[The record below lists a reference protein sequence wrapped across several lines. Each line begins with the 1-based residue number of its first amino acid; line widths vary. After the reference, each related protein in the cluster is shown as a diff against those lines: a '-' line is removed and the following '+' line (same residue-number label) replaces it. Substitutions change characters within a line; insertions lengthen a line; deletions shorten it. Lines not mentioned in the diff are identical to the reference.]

1 MAIRFID
8 DQDTGAMQK
17 IQYNPDD
24 LSEKDKMNLELAK
37 DEGALMTVKEM
48 MGDSKG
54 TVPKETVTSDK
65 IEIDNVGSALA
76 DQFSKLDE
84 SQQAK
89 VLSSIGLVKE
99 KTSPKDAFKSLSDEE
114 RKAFM
119 EKTGSKKM
127 NLIQSAGKAFS
138 NLATKLE
145 TNIEKV
151 MDDPGKRALLYSGL
165 DAIDRSSRIRPINE
179 AQSAFGILGSSL
191 KSGVQRVKAEELAKA
206 NVEAKSKTADLK
218 NQLDVL
224 KLQFEMDKESP
235 SETKRYENLYDQN
248 KDLAKGGKNYQSYQ
262 QMAKIY
268 NNFITDKGSLPVG
281 QLRSQLPVIVQNVA
295 EILPTSITSKYGK
308 DFFTNMQDEASFV
321 KNLNKFTNDIVL
333 GDISQLVPVSDKD
346 VQIKRETLPG
356 ATDTAKVLTYSL
368 RTQGALALLGKSKY
382 DYIDTYRSGKGFR
395 SGESYDKA
403 WSTKGSTDF
412 RNEMLSSTQFTSD
425 QIVDEAKKLG
435 FEPDY
440 DKYTDGKPF
449 YSPLALAEATI
460 SLQMGGFDK
469 YKNVGVTGI
478 SGDGDTTPN
487 TSVTNQGTG
496 VIIEANPDQFL
507 KDADELKKN
516 LNLND

>member
-1 MAIRFID
+1 MA
-8 DQDTGAMQK
+8 
-17 IQYNPDD
+17 
-24 LSEKDKMNLELAK
+24 E
-37 DEGALMTVKEM
+37 
-48 MGDSKG
+48 
-54 TVPKETVTSDK
+54 KETDK
-65 IEIDNVGSALA
+65 IEIENVGSALA
-76 DQFSKLDE
+76 DQFSQLDE

-89 VLSSIGLVKE
+89 VLENIGLTRDE
-99 KTSPKDAFKSLSDEE
+99 PSAKDSFKSLSDED
-114 RKAFM
+114 RKTFM
-119 EKTGSKKM
+119 ERTGSKKM

-138 NLATKLE
+138 NLADKLE

-151 MDDPGKRALLYSGL
+151 MDDPGKRALFYAGL
-165 DAIDRSSRIRPINE
+165 DTIDQASRIQPIGK
-179 AQSAFGILGSSL
+179 AQSPFGQIAGGL
-191 KSGVQRVKAEELAKA
+191 KTGVQRVKAEELAKA
-206 NVEAKSKTADLK
+206 NVEAKLKASEVK

-268 NNFITDKGSLPVG
+268 NNFITEKGSLPVG

-308 DFFTNMQDEASFV
+308 DFFSNMQSEASFV

-449 YSPLALAEATI
+449 YSPLALAEATV

-478 SGDGDTTPN
+478 SGDADTTPD

-496 VIIEANPDQFL
+496 VIIEANPNQFL

>member
-1 MAIRFID
+1 MAVTEKDDFDTVPQPGTDAVIGSDAQKLGDKIDMAI
-8 DQDTGAMQK
+8 DTSIARANK
-17 IQYNPDD
+17 R
-24 LSEKDKMNLELAK
+24 ELENK
-37 DEGALMTVKEM
+37 
-48 MGDSKG
+48 
-54 TVPKETVTSDK
+54 DK

-76 DQFSKLDE
+76 KQFSQLDE
-84 SQQAK
+84 NQQAQ
-89 VLSSIGLVKE
+89 VLSNIGLVQE

-119 EKTGSKKM
+119 EKTNTKKM

-138 NLATKLE
+138 NLADKLE

-151 MDDPGKRALLYSGL
+151 MDDPGKRALFYAGL
-165 DAIDRSSRIRPINE
+165 DTIDKASRIAPINQ
-179 AQSAFGILGSSL
+179 AQSPFGQIAGGL

-206 NVEAKSKTADLK
+206 NVEAKSKTTDLK

-295 EILPTSITSKYGK
+295 EILPSSITSKYGK

-321 KNLNKFTNDIVL
+321 KNLSKFTNDIVL

-403 WSTKGSTDF
+403 WSSKGSTDF
-412 RNEMLSSTQFTSD
+412 RNQMLSSTQFTSD

-440 DKYTDGKPF
+440 DKYTDEKPF
-449 YSPLALAEATI
+449 YSPLALAEATV

-478 SGDGDTTPN
+478 SGDADTTPN

-507 KDADELKKN
+507 IDADELKKN

>member
-1 MAIRFID
+1 MA
-8 DQDTGAMQK
+8 
-17 IQYNPDD
+17 
-24 LSEKDKMNLELAK
+24 E
-37 DEGALMTVKEM
+37 
-48 MGDSKG
+48 
-54 TVPKETVTSDK
+54 KETDK

-76 DQFSKLDE
+76 KQFSQLDE
-84 SQQAK
+84 DQQAQ
-89 VLSSIGLVKE
+89 VLSNIGLVEE

-114 RKAFM
+114 RKQFM
-119 EKTGSKKM
+119 EETGSKKM
-127 NLIQSAGKAFS
+127 SLIQSAGKAFS
-138 NLATKLE
+138 NLADKLE
-145 TNIEKV
+145 TNIETV
-151 MDDPGKRALLYSGL
+151 MDDPGKRALFYAGL
-165 DAIDRSSRIRPINE
+165 DTIDQASRIQPISK
-179 AQSAFGILGSSL
+179 AQSPFGQIAGGL
-191 KSGVQRVKAEELAKA
+191 KTGVQRVKAEELAKA
-206 NVEAKSKTADLK
+206 NVEAKLKASEVK

-295 EILPTSITSKYGK
+295 EILPSSITSQYGK

-395 SGESYDKA
+395 TGESYDKA

-425 QIVDEAKKLG
+425 QIVNEAKKLG

-449 YSPLALAEATI
+449 FSPLALAEATV

-478 SGDGDTTPN
+478 SGDKETTPN
-487 TSVTNQGTG
+487 ASVTNQGTG

>member
-1 MAIRFID
+1 MAIIFAED
-8 DQDTGAMQK
+8 KDNPGGLQKVQLTKEELDTLNK
-17 IQYNPDD
+17 SDPKNI
-24 LSEKDKMNLELAK
+24 E
-37 DEGALMTVKEM
+37 EGSTLTTLKEQL
-48 MGDSKG
+48 GDSKP
-54 TVPKETVTSDK
+54 TVSSEK

-84 SQQAK
+84 DTQANI
-89 VLSSIGLVKE
+89 LSNIGLVKE
-99 KTSPKDAFKSLSDEE
+99 KTSPKDAFKSLSEEE
-114 RKAFM
+114 RDEFM
-119 EKTGSKKM
+119 KKTGTKKM

-138 NLATKLE
+138 NLADKLE
-145 TNIEKV
+145 TNIEMV
-151 MDDPGKRALLYSGL
+151 MDDPGKRALFYAGL
-165 DAIDRSSRIRPINE
+165 DTIDKASRIQPIGK
-179 AQSAFGILGSSL
+179 AQSPFGQIAGGL
-191 KSGVQRVKAEELAKA
+191 KTGVQRVKAEELAKA
-206 NVEAKSKTADLK
+206 NVEAKIKSADMK
-218 NQLDVL
+218 KQLDLL
-224 KLQFEMDKESP
+224 KLQFEMGKETP
-235 SETKRYENLYDQN
+235 SETKRYENLYERN

-295 EILPTSITSKYGK
+295 EILPASITSKYGK

-356 ATDTAKVLTYSL
+356 STDTAKVLTYSL

-412 RNEMLSSTQFTSD
+412 KNELLSSTQFTSD
-425 QIVDEAKKLG
+425 QIVNEAKKLG
-435 FEPDY
+435 FQPDY

-449 YSPLALAEATI
+449 YSPLALAEATV

-478 SGDGDTTPN
+478 SGDGEPAPN
-487 TSVTNQGTG
+487 TSTTNYGTG

-507 KDADELKKN
+507 KDADQLKKDLK
-516 LNLND
+516 LNE